1 MKSKTSITLSKALLD
16 DIDQHLG
23 AGANRSKLIEAAV
36 REYLE
41 RRGRELRDKQELE
54 LLNRNASSLNREAKD
69 VLSFQVKL

>member
-1 MKSKTSITLSKALLD
+1 MKSKTSVTLSKALLD

-23 AGANRSKLIEAAV
+23 AGANRSKLIETAV

>member
-1 MKSKTSITLSKALLD
+1 MKSKTSVTLSKALLD

-23 AGANRSKLIEAAV
+23 AGANRSKLIETAV
-36 REYLE
+36 RECLE